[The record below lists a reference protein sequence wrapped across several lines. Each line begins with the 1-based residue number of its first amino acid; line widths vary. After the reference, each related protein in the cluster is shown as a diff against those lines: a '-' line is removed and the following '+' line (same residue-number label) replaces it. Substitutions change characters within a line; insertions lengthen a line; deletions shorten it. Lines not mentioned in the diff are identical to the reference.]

1 MQAHRFLWRKWQRR
15 QVATAEVT
23 FFGIDAGNIY
33 TVQIKKNSAGR
44 WIVEEYMRHYQAP
57 EPAPEPTNLVASGV
71 ALRRVRLRSGAFV
84 GRIVTEQGKTVPL
97 FE

>member
-1 MQAHRFLWRKWQRR
+1 MQAHRFLWRNWQRR

-33 TVQIKKNSAGR
+33 TVNIKKNSAGR

-57 EPAPEPTNLVASGV
+57 EPAPEPTNLIAAGV
-71 ALRRVRLRSGAFV
+71 ALRRVRLRSGAFIV
-84 GRIVTEQGKTVPL
+84 RIVTEQGKTVPL